1 LAIWYDEIYRILPGS
16 KYLGAI
22 IDGRADRVGTL
33 ARAVND
39 IHLSVEHCSRYHVAI
54 LSAKLT
60 KTFNGKG

>member
-33 ARAVND
+33 ARAVNESIYLWSTAAD
-39 IHLSVEHCSRYHVAI
+39 N
-54 LSAKLT
+54 T
-60 KTFNGKG
+60 